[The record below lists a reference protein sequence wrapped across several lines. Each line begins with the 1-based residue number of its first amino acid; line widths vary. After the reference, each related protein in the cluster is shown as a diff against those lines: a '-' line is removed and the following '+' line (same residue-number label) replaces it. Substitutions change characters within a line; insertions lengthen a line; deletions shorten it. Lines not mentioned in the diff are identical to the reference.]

1 MSKKEKSIGKWSET
15 NDLEKLY
22 DFDLNGNFF
31 KNMFEGTQEQVP
43 FDQVSEYIKNN
54 K

>member
-1 MSKKEKSIGKWSET
+1 MKYVNASNVKYAIIVGEDEANNNYVMI
-15 NDLEKLY
+15 
-22 DFDLNGNFF
+22 